1 MRSVKSV
8 CVFIALVGA
17 VSLTLVAQEKPRSI
31 YDGSS
36 VLFEQAQLIKPREAT
51 NLGLAFTL
59 APLIVQEVVT
69 TNPPAVPARVFFYS
83 GSVHLNGR
91 ELQQMSYGWS
101 HSNAETITQG
111 IRIMLNTNG
120 APVLYEVLGPPG
132 SVSQIFV
139 SQSLE
144 AAARRESGAALP
156 GRRQSIERSLD
167 EAPTVVVPRV
177 LDDPGTVMGP
187 IIYLH
192 AESHAVATL
201 ICRCMESQ
209 AKAVVNQ
216 GFYELV
222 PADFSGKVS
231 GATRLEAAF
240 PRWFREDFLTKTN
253 RLPQSLRLPRE
264 F

>member
-1 MRSVKSV
+1 MRSVRSA
-8 CVFIALVGA
+8 CAFFALIGA
-17 VSLTLVAQEKPRSI
+17 VSLTLLAQDKPRSL
-31 YDGSS
+31 YDGAS

-59 APLIVQEVVT
+59 APLIVQEVGG
-69 TNPPAVPARVFFYS
+69 TNPPAGPARAYFYNR
-83 GSVHLNGR
+83 SVQLNGR
-91 ELQQMSYGWS
+91 ELQQMTYGWS
-101 HSNAETITQG
+101 NDKAEAVTQG
-111 IRIMLNTNG
+111 IRITLNTNG
-120 APVLYEVLGPPG
+120 SPIICEVLGQSG

-144 AAARRESGAALP
+144 AAARREFAAALP
-156 GRRQSIERSLD
+156 GRRHAIERSLD
-167 EAPTVVVPRV
+167 EAPTIVVPRI
-177 LDDPGTVMGP
+177 LDEPATVMGP

-192 AESHAVATL
+192 AETHAVATL